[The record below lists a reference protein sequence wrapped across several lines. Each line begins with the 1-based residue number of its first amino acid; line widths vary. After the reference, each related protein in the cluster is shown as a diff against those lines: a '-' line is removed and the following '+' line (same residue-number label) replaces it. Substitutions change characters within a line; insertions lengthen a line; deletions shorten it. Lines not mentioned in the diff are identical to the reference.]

1 MLFFYRMK
9 GLPGLPL
16 TGAAFLLLSTFSS
29 ADVQAFAATK
39 GGGASVADNA
49 KNATTT
55 KEKISYA
62 GYSGISNLNLK
73 LLGCKSHLK

>member
-1 MLFFYRMK
+1 MK

-39 GGGASVADNA
+39 GGGASVADSDNA
-49 KNATTT
+49 KNATST

-62 GYSGISNLNLK
+62 GYSGIYY
-73 LLGCKSHLK
+73 